1 MSTRPERVYVGV
13 GSNLDPERNVWAAF
27 CRLHELLAVDRVATC
42 YWSEPLGRPEQPRYL
57 NTVWSGRYRGT
68 PLALRQALR
77 DIEAAL
83 GRRRTADRY
92 ASRTVDL
99 DVLLFGAL
107 VLRDGPLILPDPDL
121 CQRAF
126 IALPL
131 LEIDPELRLPDTGE
145 RLADRVREL
154 DRTGLQVAA
163 ALTAR
168 LARALASGATGA
180 TGAHGATPSGRQET
194 P

>member
-27 CRLHELLAVDRVATC
+27 CRLRDVLAVDRVATC
-42 YWSEPLGRPEQPRYL
+42 YWSAPVGRPEQPRYL

-68 PLALRQALR
+68 PLTLRAALR
-77 DIEAAL
+77 DVEAAL

-107 VLRDGPLILPDPDL
+107 VLRDGPVLLPDPDL

-154 DRTGLQVAA
+154 DRGGLQVAA

-168 LARALASGATGA
+168 LARVLATGA
-180 TGAHGATPSGRQET
+180 IDATDATDATPPDRQE
-194 P
+194 PP